1 MGLGQFTVKIT
12 PDLINGDV
20 SNIIGNQVPSATDAP
35 FTADDIL
42 FDWVAMQV
50 PKGANKLVSITG
62 FMMGQDGG
70 EQVNGD
76 VEFIFAKSINGEAP
90 TSLGAVNAAQTAGF
104 DLPLH
109 YIGFAKCEGTS
120 SVTVGAKFGDFFT
133 STYGGGAAGAQLP
146 VILEGEPASGQNVGY
161 DVIYVAAF
169 VVGAVDFSTG
179 VKPTAQ
185 AATSTDT
192 IAVDGVDPRKCFQ
205 IGDTVYTNTDDTPLG
220 TVKSMTSS
228 EIVLNANLAAQVEDN
243 EEIVNANPVRVVF
256 GFEK

>member
-1 MGLGQFTVKIT
+1 MGLGQFTVKIA
-12 PDLINGDV
+12 PDLVDGDV
-20 SNIIGNQVPSATDAP
+20 SNIIGAQVPVATDAP

-42 FDWVAMQV
+42 FDWVPLQV
-50 PKGANKLVSITG
+50 PKGANKLISITG
-62 FMMGQDGG
+62 YMMGQDGG

-76 VEFIFAKSINGEAP
+76 IEFIFAKSINGEAP
-90 TSLGAVNAAQTAGF
+90 TSLGAVNAAQTGGF

-109 YIGFAKCEGTS
+109 YIGFAKCEATS

-161 DVIYVAAF
+161 DIIYVAAF

-185 AATSTDT
+185 ATTSTDT

-205 IGDTVYTNTDDTPLG
+205 IGDTVYTNTDDTALG

>member
-1 MGLGQFTVKIT
+1 
-12 PDLINGDV
+12 
-20 SNIIGNQVPSATDAP
+20 
-35 FTADDIL
+35 
-42 FDWVAMQV
+42 
-50 PKGANKLVSITG
+50 
-62 FMMGQDGG
+62 
-70 EQVNGD
+70 
-76 VEFIFAKSINGEAP
+76 
-90 TSLGAVNAAQTAGF
+90 
-104 DLPLH
+104 
-109 YIGFAKCEGTS
+109 
-120 SVTVGAKFGDFFT
+120 VGAKFGDFFT

-161 DVIYVAAF
+161 DIIYVAAF

-185 AATSTDT
+185 ATTSTDT

-205 IGDTVYTNTDDTPLG
+205 IGDTVYTNTDDTALG

>member
-12 PDLINGDV
+12 PDLVNGDV
-20 SNIIGNQVPSATDAP
+20 SNLIASNKADVP

-62 FMMGQDGG
+62 YLMGQDGG

-76 VEFIFAKSINGEAP
+76 IEFIFAKSINGEAP

-109 YIGFAKCEGTS
+109 FIGFAKCEATS

-161 DVIYVAAF
+161 DIIYVAAF

-179 VKPTAQ
+179 VLSDGGE
-185 AATSTDT
+185 TSNTET
-192 IAVDGVDPRKCFQ
+192 SLTTKTVDPRKCFQ
-205 IGDTVYTNTDDTPLG
+205 IGDTVYIHDVDTAIG
-220 TVKSMTSS
+220 TVKSMTATN
-228 EIVLNANLAAQVEDN
+228 ITLNAAIAGGTDIADED
-243 EEIVNANPVRVVF
+243 EFVNANPVRVVF